1 MKYQSTRLQTP
12 ILIFLVALSLW
23 QFTLLMNQSQETY
36 RTVQAFHEPISQ
48 SSINMDPS
56 QLIAPPRM
64 IAHLPNGELAL
75 LRSSSAYYQTIWSTI
90 LTGSLKTLTVLDS
103 NEMLKVDRSIFATYE
118 TGIDLILPAPIS
130 LKHFCEA
137 LQIKLTIPEKAV
149 LPMVNRLYIS
159 GVRDDFL
166 LLEDGDNQ
174 QLYRLPVVS
183 KAEVIYNL
191 LQVTQNSVYY
201 ALTSVDLTP
210 YDFVST
216 NPIYTYRQNP
226 YVAARDSG
234 KPVVWELDALANR
247 FFDDTAMIRS
257 FTDVNGATIYYDG
270 IRTMLIRENQ
280 RVFPLLEL
288 KQSLEESDV
297 VHAPLMAMTQELN
310 RMQLWSQTAEYLFDG
325 VEINEER
332 AESYYTLVSN
342 GRPIYFLEG
351 KQQVR
356 GSLKVESKGETAG
369 SLSLVEPVLG
379 VAQKQYLSLGVNY
392 VLWELWNQWENLFP
406 EQAPSEMPMRD
417 IYEGHLLNE
426 EQNQAESVWI
436 IEFYN
441 GTKLFYNMANG
452 DYLGQQ
458 VAVKDR

>member
-1 MKYQSTRLQTP
+1 MKYQINRLQTP
-12 ILIFLVALSLW
+12 ILILLVVLSLW

-36 RTVQAFHEPISQ
+36 RTVQAPSDPISQ
-48 SSINMDPS
+48 NSVSQDPS

-90 LTGSLKTLTVLDS
+90 LKGSLKTLTVLNRD
-103 NEMLKVDRSIFATYE
+103 EMSVVDREIFATDE
-118 TGIDLILPAPIS
+118 SGIDLILPAPIS

-137 LQIKLTIPEKAV
+137 LQIKLISQDMTD

-159 GVRDDFL
+159 GERDDFL
-166 LLEDGDNQ
+166 LLEDGENQ
-174 QLYRLPVVS
+174 QLYRLPVAS
-183 KAEVIYNL
+183 KAEVIFNL

-201 ALTSVDLTP
+201 ALTTVDLTP

-234 KPVVWELDALANR
+234 KPVPLQLDVLASR

-257 FTDVNGATIYYDG
+257 FTDVNGAIIYYDG
-270 IRTMLIRENQ
+270 VRTMLLLENQ

-288 KQSLEESDV
+288 KQSVEESNAG
-297 VHAPLMAMTQELN
+297 HAPLMAMTRKLN
-310 RMQLWSQTAEYLFDG
+310 SMQLWPLTSEYLFDG
-325 VEINEER
+325 VEVSEER

-351 KQQVR
+351 KEQVR
-356 GSLKVESKGETAG
+356 GSLKVESKGEAAG
-369 SLSLVEPVLG
+369 SLSITEPVLG
-379 VAQKQYLSLGVNY
+379 VTQKQFLSLGIGY
-392 VLWELWNQWENLFP
+392 VLWRVWNQWEVLFP
-406 EQAPSEMPMRD
+406 EQTPEEMPLRD
-417 IYEGHLLNE
+417 IYEGYLLNE
-426 EQNQAESVWI
+426 EQSQAESVWI

-441 GTKLFYNMANG
+441 GSKLFYNMANG